1 MKSHRKMRLAF
12 LSAVCIYSVALMTV
26 FSMAETKSRVNG
38 HKVKITGPIVVHEGD
53 MLQILNEKDGSV
65 HGFKVT
71 DETTIRCE
79 EGFLHRNTVMH
90 PSALVPALT
99 VEVEGIGTPQDMPEA
114 KTIKVDPD
122 TFALTVGQD
131 KQGGD
136 LCRKPAQGA
145 GRYHGIKTL
154 FSSLLPPI

>member
-1 MKSHRKMRLAF
+1 MNAHRILRLAF
-12 LSAVCIYSVALMTV
+12 LSAACIYSVAVMTV
-26 FSMAETKSRVNG
+26 FSMAETRSHVKG
-38 HKVKITGPIVVHEGD
+38 HKVKITGPIVLHEGD
-53 MLQILNEKDGSV
+53 ILQILNEKDGSV

-71 DETTIRCE
+71 DETIIRCE
-79 EGFLHRNTVMH
+79 KGLLHGNTVMP
-90 PSALVPALT
+90 PSVLVPVLT
-99 VEVEGIGTPQDMPEA
+99 VEVEGIGSPQNMPEA

-136 LCRKPAQGA
+136 LCRKPAQDA
-145 GRYHGIKTL
+145 GRYHGIRTL

>member
-1 MKSHRKMRLAF
+1 MKSLRTMRLAF
-12 LSAVCIYSVALMTV
+12 LSAVCIYSVAVMTV
-26 FSMAETKSRVNG
+26 FSMAETRPPAHR
-38 HKVKITGPIVVHEGD
+38 HKVKITGPIVVHGGD
-53 MLQILNEKDGSV
+53 MVQILNEKDGSV

-71 DETTIRCE
+71 DKTTIRCE
-79 EGFLHRNTVMH
+79 KGFLHGNSAMH

-122 TFALTVGQD
+122 TFALTVSQD

-136 LCRKPAQGA
+136 LCRRPAQVG
-145 GRYHGIKTL
+145 GRYHRIRIL

>member
-1 MKSHRKMRLAF
+1 MAVMTGFSLAEAR
-12 LSAVCIYSVALMTV
+12 SPA
-26 FSMAETKSRVNG
+26 KG
-38 HKVKITGPIVVHEGD
+38 HKVKIMGPIVVREGD
-53 MLQILNEKDGSV
+53 MVQILNEKDGSI

-79 EGFLHRNTVMH
+79 KGFLHGNTAMH
-90 PSALVPALT
+90 PSALVPVLT
-99 VEVEGIGTPQDMPEA
+99 VEVEGIGSSQNMPEA
-114 KTIKVDPD
+114 KKIKVDPD

-136 LCRKPAQGA
+136 LCRKPAQDA

>member
-1 MKSHRKMRLAF
+1 
-12 LSAVCIYSVALMTV
+12 MTV
-26 FSMAETKSRVNG
+26 FSMAETESRVNG

>member
-1 MKSHRKMRLAF
+1 
-12 LSAVCIYSVALMTV
+12 V
-26 FSMAETKSRVNG
+26 
-38 HKVKITGPIVVHEGD
+38 
-53 MLQILNEKDGSV
+53 QILNEKDGSV

-114 KTIKVDPD
+114 NVCCW
-122 TFALTVGQD
+122 VGGRLHSPRRRQWLSELSA
-131 KQGGD
+131 GWNPSRRNPRMD
-136 LCRKPAQGA
+136 LNSFSGA
-145 GRYHGIKTL
+145 GDVGEGGSGIPEGRPTW
-154 FSSLLPPI
+154 SAG